1 MPLGKFDPLNVKV
14 WFVVGITMAGAI
26 IIAQTTRRR
35 RRKVPTNTLE
45 YFGAF
50 VERFE
55 LLGAPQP
62 LPPAAPLL
70 LSGLSFAISDNF
82 DIKGQVTGFGN
93 PDWRKTHG
101 PADQTALIVTVLR
114 KKGAGCIGRTVIDEF
129 SFGMK
134 GENLHYGMTT
144 NPDVPTDV
152 PGGSCSGSAV
162 AVAAGL
168 VDFALGSDTIGGVR
182 IPASFC
188 GVLGFRP
195 SHAAVCSSGML
206 PNSQSL
212 DAIGWLARNPA
223 VLHRVGSVLL
233 PVTAKA
239 IKRTRHFIFADDCFQ
254 LSNVPIQKTVNVIS
268 NSIESL
274 SGFQAPKH
282 MNISQYIAS
291 NVPSLKEFY
300 EPSSKSSKAA
310 SSIKALSTVMLLLQ
324 RYEFKTNYEDWINT
338 VKPSISLEVSAR
350 VLEAINY
357 TPDHLKSLYNVR
369 TELRAAL
376 NTLLK
381 DGGILLIPTTA
392 AVPLKHGF
400 KQKLSAEYQDSLY
413 TLLSIAGVSGCC
425 QATVPL
431 GKHDSHNISVSFV
444 AAHGADRFLLDT
456 ILDMYSSI
464 QEQVVI
470 ASSYCLPAPQHCSN
484 GDLDQSEVLKEK
496 GNAAFRGK
504 HWKKAVNYY
513 SDAIK
518 LNNANAKYYC
528 NRAAAYLE
536 LGCYQQAETD
546 CTHAIS
552 LDKKIVKAYMRR
564 GTAREMLLYY
574 KEALQDFRYALAL
587 EPQNKAARAAEKR
600 IEKLLK

>member
-26 IIAQTTRRR
+26 IIAEANRRR
-35 RRKVPTNTLE
+35 RRKAPIKTVE

-50 VERFE
+50 MERFE

-62 LPPAAPLL
+62 PPPAAPLL
-70 LSGLSFAISDNF
+70 LSNLSFAISDNF
-82 DIKGQVTGFGN
+82 DIKGQVTGLGN

-114 KKGAGCIGRTVIDEF
+114 KQGAGCVGRTVIDEF
-129 SFGMK
+129 LFGMK
-134 GENLHYGMTT
+134 GENMHYGTT
-144 NPDVPTDV
+144 INPEVQEDV
-152 PGGSCSGSAV
+152 PGGSCSGAAV
-162 AVAAGL
+162 AVAAGF
-168 VDFALGSDTIGGVR
+168 VDFALGTDTIGGVR

-195 SHAAVCSSGML
+195 SHAFVCSSGML

-212 DAIGWLARNPA
+212 DAVGWIARNPT
-223 VLHRVGSVLL
+223 VLHQVGSLLL

-239 IKRTRHFIFADDCFQ
+239 LKRTRQFVFADDCFQ
-254 LSNVPIQKTVNVIS
+254 LSAVPIQKTINVIC
-268 NSIESL
+268 NSIENL
-274 SGFQAPKH
+274 SGYQIPKH
-282 MNISQYIAS
+282 MNIAQYIAS

-300 EPSSKSSKAA
+300 EPSSKSPKGTSAL
-310 SSIKALSTVMLLLQ
+310 KALSTVMLLLQ

-338 VKPSISLEVSAR
+338 VKPSISLDVSAR

-357 TPDHLKSLYNVR
+357 TPDNLKSLYNVR

-381 DGGILLIPTTA
+381 HDM
-392 AVPLKHGF
+392 
-400 KQKLSAEYQDSLY
+400 KQKTSADYEDRLY

-425 QATVPL
+425 QVTVPL
-431 GKHDSHNISVSFV
+431 GKHDDHNISVSFV

-456 ILDMYSSI
+456 ILDLYSSI
-464 QEQVVI
+464 QEQVAI
-470 ASSYCLPAPQHCSN
+470 ASSYFLPAPHHYTN
-484 GDLDQSEVLKEK
+484 GDVDTSEALKEK
-496 GNAAFRGK
+496 GNAAFKGK
-504 HWKKAVNYY
+504 QWKKAINYY

-518 LNNANAKYYC
+518 LNNANATYYS
-528 NRAAAYLE
+528 NRAAAYLK
-536 LGCYQQAETD
+536 LGCYEQAETD
-546 CTHAIS
+546 CNQAIS
-552 LDKKIVKAYMRR
+552 LDKKNVKAYMRR
-564 GTAREMLLYY
+564 GTVREMLLCY

-587 EPQNKAARAAEKR
+587 EPQNKSARAAEKR
-600 IEKLLK
+600 IEMLLK